1 MKRSNLPAAME
12 MLDELRVMMK
22 DEPVNIF
29 AGVPVIASKMDML
42 FVSYA
47 FADLAALGAGDGVGI
62 SPEFQAI
69 VARASEIGRLCE
81 ARITVAID

>member
-1 MKRSNLPAAME
+1 
-12 MLDELRVMMK
+12 
-22 DEPVNIF
+22 
-29 AGVPVIASKMDML
+29 
-42 FVSYA
+42 
-47 FADLAALGAGDGVGI
+47 LAALGAGVDGVGI